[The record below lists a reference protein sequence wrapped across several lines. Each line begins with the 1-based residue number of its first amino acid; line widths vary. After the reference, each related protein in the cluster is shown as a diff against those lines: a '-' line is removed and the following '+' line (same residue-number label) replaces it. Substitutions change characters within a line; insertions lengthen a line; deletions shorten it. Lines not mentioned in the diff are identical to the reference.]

1 MLIFNDT
8 SRATPGASRPSLIAL
23 RLSDV
28 EFDSSASF
36 CTLLARLGHISQ
48 SIPAITLQALEV
60 LELAQPLLVVPLK
73 KGDKQRYRLVGGY
86 RTYQLLSEQF
96 PRSRKSW
103 AILLPGL
110 DAATEATL
118 AAFDAVVSKLLQR
131 PDGKDLA
138 VIAATLQRD
147 EKLRR
152 DASLLIPVG
161 TDNELAA
168 ALGMSRTTLYRQTE
182 AVKTALAQFVERHE
196 TNSTVDVDISPDND
210 EEE

>member
-1 MLIFNDT
+1 MSGT
-8 SRATPGASRPSLIAL
+8 SRPSLITL
-23 RLSDV
+23 RLSDI

-36 CTLLARLGHISQ
+36 CILLARLGHISQ
-48 SIPAITLQALEV
+48 SIPAVTQQALEV
-60 LELAQPLLVVPLK
+60 LELAQPLLVAPLE
-73 KGDKQRYRLVGGY
+73 KGDKRRYRLVSGY

-103 AILLPGL
+103 AILLPEL
-110 DAATEATL
+110 DAATEASL

-152 DASLLIPVG
+152 DASFLMAVG
-161 TDNELAA
+161 TDSELAA

-196 TNSTVDVDISPDND
+196 TNNTVDVDMPPDND